1 MAVKFIF
8 DINKLKALA
17 NTPIPDKDFI
27 ILKYTKNTWY
37 GSPRIWWNSMNKYAQ
52 KLSPFY
58 RQFVLPDLS
67 SRPYIHVIDPFMKVI
82 IDAKEKGSLLTI
94 DDILFATRALS
105 LDATR
110 SYDRFRILNET
121 LHTLSL

>member
-1 MAVKFIF
+1 MLRNYLLSIV
-8 DINKLKALA
+8 
-17 NTPIPDKDFI
+17 
-27 ILKYTKNTWY
+27 
-37 GSPRIWWNSMNKYAQ
+37 NS
-52 KLSPFY
+52 SF
-58 RQFVLPDLS
+58 PDLS

-121 LHTLSL
+121 LHTLSLEPEMDNWST